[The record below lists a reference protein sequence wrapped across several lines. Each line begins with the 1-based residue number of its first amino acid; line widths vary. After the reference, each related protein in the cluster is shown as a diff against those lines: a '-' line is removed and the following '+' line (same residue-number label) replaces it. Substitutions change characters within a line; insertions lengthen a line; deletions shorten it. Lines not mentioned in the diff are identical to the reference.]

1 MFKMHVSNNKT
12 CLENGKKLCN
22 LNNRIKMKKINLD
35 MHKVTED
42 SALCDPFHSP
52 ALHRTCKIFNSSFH
66 YSYRELPYV
75 YDQAG
80 LCNFIG
86 K

>member
-1 MFKMHVSNNKT
+1 MFKMHVSNGIN

-42 SALCDPFHSP
+42 SALCGPSRSP
-52 ALHRTCKIFNSSFH
+52 AL
-66 YSYRELPYV
+66 YRNLQDFQQLLP
-75 YDQAG
+75 
-80 LCNFIG
+80 LLI
-86 K
+86 

>member
-1 MFKMHVSNNKT
+1 M
-12 CLENGKKLCN
+12 E
-22 LNNRIKMKKINLD
+22 KINLD
-35 MHKVTED
+35 MHEVTED
-42 SALCDPFHSP
+42 SEVTVIPPAHRHSIET
-52 ALHRTCKIFNSSFH
+52 RKIFNSSFH

-80 LCNFIG
+80 FCNFLG